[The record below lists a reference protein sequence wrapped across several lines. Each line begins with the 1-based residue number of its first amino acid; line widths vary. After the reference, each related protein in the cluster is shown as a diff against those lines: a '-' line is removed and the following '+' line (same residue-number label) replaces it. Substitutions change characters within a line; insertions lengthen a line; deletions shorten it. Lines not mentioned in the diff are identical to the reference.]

1 LSPAVRMNFIASSRD
16 MSIGLTASRGTIT
29 V

>member
-1 LSPAVRMNFIASSRD
+1 LSPAVSRNFIAASRD
-16 MSIGLTASRGTIT
+16 MSIGVIAARGTIT

>member
-1 LSPAVRMNFIASSRD
+1 LSPAVRRNFIAASRD
-16 MSIGLTASRGTIT
+16 MSIGVIDWRGTIT